1 MASFEIP
8 NTFSLTE
15 AAGKSLIF
23 PATPDIQKII
33 PLYMKFFCFEYN
45 KSALGRSEAYR
56 RGRGE
61 ENLIPGTSNI
71 KKQIFVPAPS
81 LFTSTTQHSYKAEPS
96 EVGLFGVLPS
106 GAGTTRFARGIAYV
120 KKQQL
125 KLKKYLSYVKGGYGQ
140 DIPMDVT
147 DLIYQPGGQVRSYEV
162 QLYLPCLSIEDSK
175 KAGDIIKNFEAL
187 SLPTMLGLGISSLSI
202 MFHPPVWLLGIGPI
216 DTLKVDPDW
225 SGAPQLSVLRTV
237 KSKRVALETN
247 TLAAIGGKNLGE
259 FKPIAYTLTLLFQ
272 ELEPAVRITSPGKET
287 SSIIG
292 SRSIGMV
299 STGSLAPATVASS
312 I

>member
-81 LFTSTTQHSYKAEPS
+81 LFTSTTQHSYKAEPTEISTTGFDDFIKSTVAHLTSS
-96 EVGLFGVLPS
+96 E
-106 GAGTTRFARGIAYV
+106 Y
-120 KKQQL
+120 
-125 KLKKYLSYVKGGYGQ
+125 
-140 DIPMDVT
+140 
-147 DLIYQPGGQVRSYEV
+147 
-162 QLYLPCLSIEDSK
+162 
-175 KAGDIIKNFEAL
+175 
-187 SLPTMLGLGISSLSI
+187 
-202 MFHPPVWLLGIGPI
+202 
-216 DTLKVDPDW
+216 
-225 SGAPQLSVLRTV
+225 
-237 KSKRVALETN
+237 
-247 TLAAIGGKNLGE
+247 
-259 FKPIAYTLTLLFQ
+259 
-272 ELEPAVRITSPGKET
+272 TSPIPPIELANAIAGPETET
-287 SSIIG
+287 SA
-292 SRSIGMV
+292 
-299 STGSLAPATVASS
+299 L
-312 I
+312 